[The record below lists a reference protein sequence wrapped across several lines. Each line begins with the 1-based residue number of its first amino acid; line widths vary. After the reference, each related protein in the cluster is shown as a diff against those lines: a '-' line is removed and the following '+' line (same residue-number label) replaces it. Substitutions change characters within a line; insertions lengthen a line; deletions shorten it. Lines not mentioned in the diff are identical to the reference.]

1 MNLFGKGV
9 HEFRIGAAGAGK
21 PNPQYSVNFIEAV
34 RESEEYSLN
43 EELIAFMAVTKILS
57 QRRNYWKE
65 QKSFRY
71 SVCISNK
78 GSGRKSGRVVGKRRV
93 SAQ

>member
-34 RESEEYSLN
+34 RESEECSLN
-43 EELIAFMAVTKILS
+43 EELIAFYGCDQDFIPTEELLERAKKLPI
-57 QRRNYWKE
+57 QRLY
-65 QKSFRY
+65 F
-71 SVCISNK
+71 
-78 GSGRKSGRVVGKRRV
+78 
-93 SAQ
+93 